1 MVRDA
6 LRNYLSLATGLV
18 DVPRQQAVRAA
29 KALVSQGE
37 ATAGQASSIAEDLVG
52 TSRANRDALLQLV
65 RYEVDRGLGRLGL
78 ATADEVRELTD
89 RVHHLEVEVR
99 GLRAEAGA
107 GATPNAGTKTAAA
120 KKSPA
125 KKATTQ
131 KSAAKKATTKSTAK
145 KAAGAGGS
153 R

>member
-6 LRNYLSLATGLV
+6 LRNYLSLASGLV
-18 DVPRQQAVRAA
+18 DVPRQQAVRVA

-37 ATAGQASSIAEDLVG
+37 ATAEQASSIAEDLVG

-78 ATADEVRELTD
+78 ATAEEVRELTD
-89 RVHHLEVEVR
+89 RVHHLEIEVR
-99 GLRAEAGA
+99 GLRAQAHPGDA
-107 GATPNAGTKTAAA
+107 KPAAA
-120 KKSPA
+120 KKSAAQKSVA
-125 KKATTQ
+125 KKTVAR
-131 KSAAKKATTKSTAK
+131 KAAPKSTAK
-145 KAAGAGGS
+145 KAPKKAAPSGGS

>member
-89 RVHHLEVEVR
+89 RVHHLGVEVR
-99 GLRAEAGA
+99 GLRAEAGP
-107 GATPNAGTKTAAA
+107 GAAKTSAA
-120 KKSPA
+120 KKSTA

-145 KAAGAGGS
+145 KAGQAGGS